1 MANTIFLIG
10 HLTADPTTRAT
21 PNGVTVCSFTIGVT
35 RSRKDQNG
43 EKQSDFFRIN
53 TWRQTADFCGKYLTK
68 GSKVVVT
75 GELNLNSY
83 KGKDGQTRY
92 SLDVQADK
100 VENLTERKVE
110 TKSTSDRT
118 NVDEWQD
125 ISSKDLPWGE

>member
-1 MANTIFLIG
+1 MNCIIITG
-10 HLTADPTTRAT
+10 YLTADPTTRAT

-35 RSRKDQNG
+35 RSRKDANG

-75 GELNLNSY
+75 GELNLNSF
-83 KGKDGQTRY
+83 KGKDGNLRY
-92 SLDVQADK
+92 SLDVQSDH
-100 VENLTERKVE
+100 VENLTEKPKE
-110 TKSTSDRT
+110 QKPTQPK
-118 NVDEWQD
+118 VDEWQD

>member
-1 MANTIFLIG
+1 MNQINLIG
-10 HLTADPTTRAT
+10 FLTADPTTRAT

-92 SLDVQADK
+92 SLDVQADH
-100 VENLTERKVE
+100 VENLTEKPKEKNQDKPKEKPV
-110 TKSTSDRT
+110 S
-118 NVDEWQD
+118 EWDD
-125 ISSKDLPWGE
+125 ISSDDLPWSK

>member
-1 MANTIFLIG
+1 MNQIVLIG
-10 HLTADPTTRAT
+10 YITADPTTRAT
-21 PNGVTVCSFTIGVT
+21 PSGVTVCSFTIGVT
-35 RSRKDQNG
+35 RSRKDANG

-68 GSKVVVT
+68 GSRVVVT
-75 GELNLNSY
+75 GELNLNSF

-100 VENLTERKVE
+100 VENLTEKPKE
-110 TKSTSDRT
+110 QKPTQP

-125 ISSKDLPWGE
+125 ISSKDLPWGD